1 MNSSLILMNVLLHSM
16 GNPEKWV
23 PTPPR
28 SKSIPYTAL
37 LNDYGVEKHLF
48 GRVHSVPP
56 KEQPPRNLS
65 GKRTK
70 QISNAG
76 KRGSLLRRRGKP
88 SQVKLSGNKD
98 SGGQPYWR
106 PHEHFIA
113 LVNDTWFL
121 P

>member
-1 MNSSLILMNVLLHSM
+1 MSFLSISTNASLHLM
-16 GNPEKWV
+16 GNLAKWAL
-23 PTPPR
+23 TPPR
-28 SKSIPYTAL
+28 SKSIPSDTL
-37 LNDYGVEKHLF
+37 FNDYCVRKYLF
-48 GRVHSVPP
+48 GREHNVPP

-70 QISNAG
+70 QILNAG

-88 SQVKLSGNKD
+88 SQVKLSGIKD

-106 PHEHFIA
+106 PHEHFDAFI
-113 LVNDTWFL
+113 NDTWFL